1 MSLPNDIISFLR
13 DEAYLTLSREA
24 LSEALHGVA
33 VHKEEVASTRPPFGV
48 LAAPSTVKTFEH
60 SMRTVLDNES
70 SLETRLARID
80 TLDHWL
86 KATLHTK
93 LHYYL
98 WDASQDYRY
107 SAEVLSAI
115 DTWERFVD
123 PYGDRLQAF
132 ARELK
137 NTARA
142 VERKKEGTH
151 AVFDLRAGAMAEL
164 RISALSLD
172 SAAGQLIDAERK
184 LSQVIAGTIY
194 DKVRIL
200 PPSFVDMGQWVD
212 RLTPLSDEELF
223 ATTQAMEADVRAL
236 LAKKLAP
243 LHARAEAARET
254 VADAGRHYF
263 EQYWDQLRTH
273 ALTYYV
279 KDREVDE
286 VLEELTQRYVAATAQ
301 RGQQILQGKVNPY
314 QHER

>member
-13 DEAYLTLSREA
+13 DEAYLILSREA
-24 LSEALHGVA
+24 LGEALHGA
-33 VHKEEVASTRPPFGV
+33 ALHREEVASTRPPFGL

-60 SMRTVLDNES
+60 SMRTVLDTQT

-98 WDASQDYRY
+98 WAESADYRY

-115 DTWERFVD
+115 DTWERHVD
-123 PYGDRLQAF
+123 PYGDRLLAF

-142 VERKKEGTH
+142 VERQKEDTH
-151 AVFDLRAGAMAEL
+151 ATFDLRAGAMAEL
-164 RISALSLD
+164 RLSALSLD
-172 SAAGQLIDAERK
+172 SAAGHLIETERK

-279 KDREVDE
+279 KDRELDE
-286 VLEELTQRYVAATAQ
+286 VLDELTQRYVVATAE
-301 RGQQILQGKVNPY
+301 RGQQILQGKASPY
-314 QHER
+314 LHER